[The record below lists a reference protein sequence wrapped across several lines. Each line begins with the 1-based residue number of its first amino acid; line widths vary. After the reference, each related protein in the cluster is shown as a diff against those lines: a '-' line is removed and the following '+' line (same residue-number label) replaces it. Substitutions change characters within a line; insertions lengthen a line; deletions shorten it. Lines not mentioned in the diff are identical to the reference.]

1 LQQFFSHLTARVM
14 QKLLFYQIQIEMIKR
29 LGLGGAHFYSVFDDD
44 IDNELG
50 CGVSPVLRTVN
61 EMLRGYGECVL
72 PSCP

>member
-1 LQQFFSHLTARVM
+1 M

-50 CGVSPVLRTVN
+50 CGVSP
-61 EMLRGYGECVL
+61 C
-72 PSCP
+72 SIKDCQ